1 MSRRVAKKAR
11 YHHGDLRRALIDA
24 AIAWVA
30 SEGTGGVSLRE
41 LAARVGVSHAA
52 PYRHFSN
59 KEALFATV
67 AEEGFR
73 MFRDA
78 LIAARD
84 AAGGSPRARLVATG
98 VAYVR
103 FAVDHPGHF
112 KVMFSHV
119 GQPHADVPNLTTE
132 GASAFQV
139 LFDCVV
145 AAQAALVLRPTDPL
159 QQALFAWSGVHGL
172 AMLLVEKCLTP
183 LGLDV
188 PIDEQARWVAEDLI
202 DGLASR

>member
-1 MSRRVAKKAR
+1 MARRIARKGR
-11 YHHGDLRRALIDA
+11 YHHGALRRALIDA

-30 SEGTGGVSLRE
+30 REGTGGVSLRE

-67 AEEGFR
+67 AEEGFT

-78 LIAARD
+78 
-84 AAGGSPRARLVATG
+84 RLAATG

-112 KVMFSHV
+112 KVMFSHL
-119 GQPHADVPNLTTE
+119 GAPPEDVPNLTAE

-145 AAQAALVLRPTDPL
+145 GAQAAGVLRPGNPL
-159 QQALFAWSGVHGL
+159 QQSLFAWSGVHGL

-188 PIDEQARWVAEDLI
+188 PIDKNARRFAEDLI
-202 DGLASR
+202 DGLAPRLREKRSRC